1 MFITSFVTYRLLTS
15 IIFPNIIFYRSYSYW
30 LVGNP
35 PSTPVIIVFV
45 SGLSS
50 LLINRSLPAFDA
62 KKGIKIHFGL
72 IPTVLLKFLEIVFSK
87 IRMLSFVAK
96 KRQRQNVTISWKMA
110 GMLSKNVLLFSKQ
123 FVFQN
128 VTITDWM
135 QRKDGRWQLR
145 IVKGRGRRKG
155 GGVKG
160 YGKYKGKMW
169 RSTVFT
175 TASLVVAW
183 AFYKL
188 LSSVTTSS

>member
-1 MFITSFVTYRLLTS
+1 MFMKSFVTYRLLTS

-128 VTITDWM
+128 VTKTDWM
-135 QRKDGRWQLR
+135 QRKDGRWQLWM
-145 IVKGRGRRKG
+145 VKGRGRG
-155 GGVKG
+155 GEVKG
-160 YGKYKGKMW
+160 YGKYNGKMW
-169 RSTVFT
+169 ISIVFT